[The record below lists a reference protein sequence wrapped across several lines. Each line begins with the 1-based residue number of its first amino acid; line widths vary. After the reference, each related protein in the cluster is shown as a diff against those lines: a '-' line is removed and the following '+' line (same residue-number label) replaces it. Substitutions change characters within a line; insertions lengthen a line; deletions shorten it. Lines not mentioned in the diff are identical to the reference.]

1 MISKGYCDNE
11 EYMLNIYICR
21 PMEKNIYIFYIL
33 KLIK

>member
-21 PMEKNIYIFYIL
+21 PMEKKKTFYIL